1 MTARKYLKESI
12 KLGERELTV
21 ETGRVA
27 KQAHGSVV
35 IQYGET
41 ILLVAAVGADKPR
54 EGIDFFPLTVEYRE
68 HNYAA
73 GRIPGNYFRREGRP
87 GEKEVLT
94 ARMIDRPCR
103 PLFTEGYKN
112 ETQVIASV
120 ISADDE
126 NDPDVIAITGASCA
140 LYLSDIPFPNP
151 IAGVRVG
158 LIDGRYI
165 INPTY
170 DEVRESRLNLIVA
183 GTEEAITM
191 VEAGAKGVSEEIMVE
206 ALMLAHKEINRLC
219 RWQKELYK
227 ALGVEKRTVEPP
239 ALNEEMLGEV
249 ERNYAEKMRQAL
261 DTSEQGKIASYA
273 GIDSLKKEVVES
285 YPEDQPEQRQM
296 AKKVFDHLKEKIF
309 RDDILNK
316 RRRPDGRRFSEIRGI
331 DCEVGWL
338 PRVHG
343 SALFTRG
350 ETQAIVTSTLG
361 TKQDEQFMDDLESGE
376 IKRRF
381 LLHYNFPHFSVGEV
395 GRFGSTSRREIGHG
409 ALARRALEPVLPT
422 VEEFPYS
429 LRIVSDITESN
440 GSSSMA
446 SVCGGSL
453 SMMDAGVPIKAAV
466 AGVAMGLVMEGNK
479 YAILSDIAGA
489 EDHYGDMDFKV
500 AGTADG
506 ITALQMDIKIAGV
519 NAQIMAEALEQAR
532 KGRLHILE
540 RMNEALSE
548 SREDLSPH
556 APRIITIKINPD
568 RIRDVIGPGGKIIRA
583 IVEETG
589 AKIDVEDDGT
599 IFIATADG
607 DAAQAAVAKIR
618 GLTAEA
624 EIGEEYLGTVSRI
637 VDFGA
642 FVEIFPG
649 TDGLLHI
656 SEIAE
661 HRVRDVR
668 DELKEGQQIM
678 VKCIG
683 KEGNKIKLSRRAVL
697 RQEKQKA
704 AGAGGGDGDF
714 EGGGDVEV
722 EDQGGGDSP
731 GGDDSGGGND
741 RGENGRGGGGGGRGE
756 GGRRRR

>member
-1 MTARKYLKESI
+1 MEVKKYLRESI
-12 KLGERELTV
+12 KLGDRELTV
-21 ETGRVA
+21 ETGRIA
-27 KQAHGSVV
+27 KQADGSVV
-35 IQYGET
+35 VRYGDT
-41 ILLVAAVGADKPR
+41 MVLVAAVAATYPR

-68 HNYAA
+68 ANYAA

-87 GEKEVLT
+87 NEKEVLT
-94 ARMIDRPCR
+94 SRLIDRPCR
-103 PLFTEGYKN
+103 PLFTEGFRN

-120 ISADDE
+120 ISADEE

-151 IAGVRVG
+151 IAGVRIG
-158 LIDGRYI
+158 LIEGRYI

-170 DEVRESRLNLIVA
+170 DERREARLNLIVA
-183 GTEEAITM
+183 GTEEAIVM
-191 VEAGAKGVSEEIMVE
+191 VEAGASEVSEEIMVE

-227 ALGVEKRTVEPP
+227 ALEIEKRPVEPP
-239 ALNEEMLGEV
+239 VMNEEMRGEI
-249 ERNYAEKMRQAL
+249 ERNYTERLRASL
-261 DTSEQGKIASYA
+261 DTTEQGKQSSYGA
-273 GIDSLKKEVVES
+273 VDALKKEVVES
-285 YPEDQPEQRQM
+285 YPEDQPELRLM
-296 AKKVFDHLKEKIF
+296 AKRIFDELKEQIF

-316 RRRPDGRRFSEIRGI
+316 RRRPDGRRFSEIRQVT
-331 DCEVGWL
+331 CEVGWL

-361 TKQDEQFMDDLESGE
+361 TKDDEQFIDDLEKGE
-376 IKRRF
+376 VKRRF
-381 LLHYNFPHFSVGEV
+381 LLHYNFPQYSVGEV
-395 GRFGSTSRREIGHG
+395 GRFGSSSRREIGHG
-409 ALARRALEPVLPT
+409 ALARRALESILPD
-422 VEEFPYS
+422 EGDFPYTI
-429 LRIVSDITESN
+429 RIVSDITESN

-446 SVCGGSL
+446 SVCGGTLSL
-453 SMMDAGVPIKAAV
+453 MDAGVPIKRPV

-500 AGTADG
+500 TGTSEG
-506 ITALQMDIKIAGV
+506 ITALQMDIKIAGI

-532 KGRLHILE
+532 KGRLHILSIME
-540 RMNEALSE
+540 KTLSE
-548 SREDLSPH
+548 PRPEIAPY
-556 APRIITIKINPD
+556 APRIIQIKINPD
-568 RIRDVIGPGGKIIRA
+568 KIRDVIGPGGKIIRA
-583 IVEETG
+583 LVEETG

-599 IFIATADG
+599 VSIASANG
-607 DAAQAAVAKIR
+607 DAAQMAIDRIR

-624 EIGEEYLGTVSRI
+624 EIGQNYLGTVSRI

-656 SEIAE
+656 SEIADR
-661 HRVRDVR
+661 RVKDVR

-683 KEGNKIKLSRRAVL
+683 KEGNKIKLSRKAVL
-697 RQEKQKA
+697 RDEKQKA
-704 AGAGGGDGDF
+704 EAAG
-714 EGGGDVEV
+714 
-722 EDQGGGDSP
+722 Q
-731 GGDDSGGGND
+731 
-741 RGENGRGGGGGGRGE
+741 GE
-756 GGRRRR
+756 GD

>member
-1 MTARKYLKESI
+1 MPVKKFLKESI
-12 KLGERELTV
+12 KLGDKELTV

-27 KQAHGSVV
+27 KQASGSVV
-35 IQYGET
+35 IRYGDT
-41 ILLVAAVGADKPR
+41 MLLVASVGAQNPR

-68 HNYAA
+68 ANFAA

-87 GEKEVLT
+87 NEKEILT

-103 PLFTEGYKN
+103 PLFTEGYRN

-120 ISADDE
+120 ISADPD

-140 LYLSDIPFPNP
+140 LYLSDIPFSTP

-158 LIDGRYI
+158 LIEGRYV

-170 DEVRESRLNLIVA
+170 DERRESRLNLIVA
-183 GTEEAITM
+183 GTEEAIVM
-191 VEAGAKGVSEEIMVE
+191 VEAGALEVSEEIMVE

-227 ALGVEKRTVEPP
+227 ALEIQKREVVAPV
-239 ALNEEMLGEV
+239 LNEEMLGEI
-249 ERNYAEKMRQAL
+249 ERNYSERLRAAL
-261 DTSEQGKIASYA
+261 DTTGQDKIASYA
-273 GIDSLKKEVVES
+273 AVDALKKEVVES

-296 AKKVFDHLKEKIF
+296 AKKIFDHLKETIF
-309 RDDILNK
+309 RDDILNN
-316 RRRPDGRRFSEIRGI
+316 RRRPDGRRFSEIRPI
-331 DCEVGWL
+331 TCEVGWL
-338 PRVHG
+338 PRTHG

-350 ETQAIVTSTLG
+350 ETQAMVTTTLG
-361 TKQDEQFMDDLESGE
+361 TKDDEQFMDDLESGE

-381 LLHYNFPHFSVGEV
+381 MLNYNFPSFSVGEV
-395 GRFGSTSRREIGHG
+395 GRFGSPGRREIGHG
-409 ALARRALEPVLPT
+409 ALARRAIEPILP
-422 VEEFPYS
+422 EESEFPYT

-446 SVCGGSL
+446 SICGGILSL
-453 SMMDAGVPIKAAV
+453 MDAGVPLKRPV
-466 AGVAMGLVMEGNK
+466 AGVAMGMVMEGNK

-500 AGTADG
+500 AGTRDG
-506 ITALQMDIKIAGV
+506 ITALQMDIKTTGI

-532 KGRLHILE
+532 KGRMHILGVME
-540 RMNEALSE
+540 KALAE
-548 SREDLSPH
+548 PRPEIAPH
-556 APRIITIKINPD
+556 APRIIQIKINPD
-568 RIRDVIGPGGKIIRA
+568 KIRDVIGPGGKMIRS

-599 IFIATADG
+599 VSIATADAE
-607 DAAQAAVAKIR
+607 AAQAAVNKIR

-624 EIGEEYLGTVSRI
+624 DIGETYLGTVSRI

-656 SEIAE
+656 SEIADR
-661 HRVRDVR
+661 RVKDVR
-668 DELKEGQQIM
+668 DELKEGQQIL

-683 KEGNKIKLSRRAVL
+683 KEGNKIKLSRKAVL
-697 RQEKQKA
+697 REEKQKA
-704 AGAGGGDGDF
+704 EAAG
-714 EGGGDVEV
+714 
-722 EDQGGGDSP
+722 S
-731 GGDDSGGGND
+731 
-741 RGENGRGGGGGGRGE
+741 GE
-756 GGRRRR
+756 GD